1 MYVST
6 LHWGTVGAVTENE
19 TNPRGG
25 LADEWF
31 GRNLK
36 AARETKG
43 LSQAAVAEMMRAEGF
58 PAFTQQMLAK
68 VEAGPRG
75 TGRQVSVG
83 EAFAL
88 GRIVGVAPAA
98 LIQPPELTRAQSMLW
113 SVGKAVS
120 EHRAQA
126 DFVDAAYRAAS
137 RELRRQIDEV
147 KAGDLAA
154 ELAEDIAAAE
164 RILKGERP

>member
-1 MYVST
+1 MYAST
-6 LHWGTVGAVTENE
+6 FPWGNVRGVTQNE
-19 TNPRGG
+19 PNPRAA

-43 LSQAAVAEMMRAEGF
+43 LSQAAVAEQMRADGF

-68 VEAGPRG
+68 AEAGPRG

-88 GRIVGVAPAA
+88 GRIVGVTPGA
-98 LIQPPELTRAQSMLW
+98 LIQAPELTRAQSMLW
-113 SVGKAVS
+113 RVS
-120 EHRAQA
+120 TALREHRAQA
-126 DFVDAAYRAAS
+126 DAIDAAVRATA
-137 RELRRQIDEV
+137 RELERLIGEAR
-147 KAGDLAA
+147 ASDLAPELTEEIA
-154 ELAEDIAAAE
+154 EAE